1 MFIDPAGPCVPGL
14 EEPRKIL
21 NFALPLPDSIKV
33 VRQILDLIVL
43 VRIQVRQL
51 SPKNIPPVAARQ
63 IVIYSRCLTISP
75 MEANYSISLSLFPAG
90 IICLL
95 IFVLGYWLG
104 TLKTKK
110 LRKQLARMEKKIMDL
125 NTELLYGSK

>member
-1 MFIDPAGPCVPGL
+1 
-14 EEPRKIL
+14 
-21 NFALPLPDSIKV
+21 
-33 VRQILDLIVL
+33 
-43 VRIQVRQL
+43 
-51 SPKNIPPVAARQ
+51 
-63 IVIYSRCLTISP
+63 